1 MAYWFTN
8 GLPWSILIY
17 TRIDI
22 SGAHVYRIRR
32 ERERDREGLPT
43 EMALQMF
50 VMPANGFSA
59 WTQEFIMLEF
69 CSCELLSKH
78 QANNPS
84 SHLESS
90 MKGLGAKSLTRGVV
104 QLKNSGRWPGIKCT
118 KYCTRIISDLQLP
131 GWSLPGCS
139 QLVQLVPLRFS
150 QWTHVWLDYNWI
162 LDNHM
167 NWTWRWNKSP
177 LFSGSCDSVTP
188 KWPLKSI
195 ESDCQLIRDTNIA
208 RGLSRA
214 S

>member
-1 MAYWFTN
+1 MV
-8 GLPWSILIY
+8 S
-17 TRIDI
+17 
-22 SGAHVYRIRR
+22 
-32 ERERDREGLPT
+32 
-43 EMALQMF
+43 Q
-50 VMPANGFSA
+50 
-59 WTQEFIMLEF
+59 
-69 CSCELLSKH
+69 
-78 QANNPS
+78 
-84 SHLESS
+84 
-90 MKGLGAKSLTRGVV
+90 LG
-104 QLKNSGRWPGIKCT
+104 LKNSSCWNSAVVSYWANTKRIILPLILRAQWRAWVQNRWLVALSNWKILAGGQVSSVPS
-118 KYCTRIISDLQLP
+118 TRIISDLQLP

-162 LDNHM
+162 LDNPM